1 MDRTFWQTRSLK
13 ARLIVSTSLLGILLI
28 PVVAITLNSAFER
41 QLKISIENEL
51 NAYSYAI
58 LAVAETEDDTLFM
71 PEQLLENQF
80 NVIQSGL
87 YALITQ
93 SLSVND
99 KNQLHA
105 ENYQLLWHS
114 PSWLSM
120 PLPARFS
127 KPKVGQ
133 SIMKAISI
141 EDTPHIVFSF
151 SVSFSSGDKEF
162 PITLHI
168 IKEQSDYLLLEQEF
182 KQKVWSWLGILI
194 SVFLIIQL
202 VWLYFTLK
210 PLSRL
215 TAELESIELGKSQV
229 LKGRYPDE
237 IEPVIKQVNTL
248 LKTEQQQRQRYRN
261 ALSDL
266 AHRLKT
272 PLSVIQSQPALDEVT
287 KEQLTVVDN
296 MIEHQLKRAQ
306 SAGDSAWH
314 LGVNINETVN
324 KLMSALEKIYCQRK
338 LSFQL
343 DIDDAAIFKGDEADL
358 MEILGNLLDN
368 ACKAAKQQIAIEVK
382 IIGKLLRVSVEDDG
396 MGIDDDEKE
405 VILQRGVRA
414 DTYDK
419 GHGIGLAIVRDL
431 VASYHGQLI
440 VSRSE
445 RYHGAKFVITFRQN

>member
-1 MDRTFWQTRSLK
+1 M
-13 ARLIVSTSLLGILLI
+13 
-28 PVVAITLNSAFER
+28 
-41 QLKISIENEL
+41 
-51 NAYSYAI
+51 
-58 LAVAETEDDTLFM
+58 
-71 PEQLLENQF
+71 
-80 NVIQSGL
+80 
-87 YALITQ
+87 
-93 SLSVND
+93 
-99 KNQLHA
+99 
-105 ENYQLLWHS
+105 
-114 PSWLSM
+114 
-120 PLPARFS
+120 
-127 KPKVGQ
+127 
-133 SIMKAISI
+133 
-141 EDTPHIVFSF
+141 
-151 SVSFSSGDKEF
+151 
-162 PITLHI
+162 
-168 IKEQSDYLLLEQEF
+168 
-182 KQKVWSWLGILI
+182 
-194 SVFLIIQL
+194 
-202 VWLYFTLK
+202 
-210 PLSRL
+210 SRL

-229 LKGRYPDE
+229 LQGRYPDE

-314 LGVNINETVN
+314 LGVNINETIN
-324 KLMSALEKIYCQRK
+324 KLMSALEKIYRQRK

-343 DIDDAAIFKGDEADL
+343 DIDDAATFKGDEADL

-368 ACKAAKQQIAIEVK
+368 ACKAAKQHIAIEVK
-382 IIGKLLRVSVEDDG
+382 ITDKQLRVSVEDDG
-396 MGIDDDEKE
+396 MGIDDAEKE

-431 VASYHGQLI
+431 VDSYHGQLI

-445 RYHGAKFVITFRQN
+445 RYHGAKFVITFHQN